1 MRKKLFTTI
10 CAFSTLSILC
20 VTPVMAKTTS
30 VNNTRTQSNVSKVFS
45 IYNSQSCGELMQ
57 NTNSLCIKGNAGISD
72 VLTNLLQNGC
82 NLKAEKNGAV
92 TGANSY
98 LNNTLICQPTD
109 ISKPNGTATP
119 NSTPCQNPTA
129 APTETNAPNQTT
141 TAAPDSTSSP
151 APTITATPQVTST
164 PVVSNTET
172 PQNKDF
178 VSQVAQLVNAERAKA
193 GLSPVTLDTTLS
205 KAAQVRAKETVSY
218 FSHTRLNGSTFSS
231 AITEQGISFRGAGE
245 NIAYG
250 QKTPQEVMNGWM
262 NSAGHRANILN
273 VNFTK
278 IGVGYYQQNG
288 VNYWTQLFTY

>member
-1 MRKKLFTTI
+1 MKKKLFTTI
-10 CAFSTLSILC
+10 CAFSTLSIFC

-30 VNNTRTQSNVSKVFS
+30 INNACTQANVSKVFS
-45 IYNSQSCGELMQ
+45 IYNSKNCGELIE
-57 NTNSLCIKGNAGISD
+57 NANSLCIKGDTGISD
-72 VLTNLLQNGC
+72 ALTNLLQNGC
-82 NLKAEKNGAV
+82 NLKAETNGVV
-92 TGANSY
+92 TDVNSC
-98 LNNTLICQPTD
+98 LNNILTCQPTD
-109 ISKPNGTATP
+109 ISKPNVTATP
-119 NSTPCQNPTA
+119 TSTPCQNPTA
-129 APTETNAPNQTT
+129 TPTETNAPNQNATT
-141 TAAPDSTSSP
+141 
-151 APTITATPQVTST
+151 APTITATSTPQVTST
-164 PVVSNTET
+164 PIVSNTET

-193 GLSPVTLDTTLS
+193 GLSPVTLDATLS

-218 FSHTRLNGSTFSS
+218 FSHTRPNGNTFSS

-273 VNFTK
+273 ANFTK

-288 VNYWTQLFTY
+288 VNYWTQLFIY

>member
-1 MRKKLFTTI
+1 MKKKLFTTI
-10 CAFSTLSILC
+10 CAFSTLSIFC

-30 VNNTRTQSNVSKVFS
+30 INNACTQANVSKVFS
-45 IYNSQSCGELMQ
+45 IYNSQNCGELIE
-57 NTNSLCIKGNAGISD
+57 NVNSLCIKGDTGISD
-72 VLTNLLQNGC
+72 ALTNLLQNGC
-82 NLKAEKNGAV
+82 NLKAE
-92 TGANSY
+92 
-98 LNNTLICQPTD
+98 
-109 ISKPNGTATP
+109 
-119 NSTPCQNPTA
+119 
-129 APTETNAPNQTT
+129 TNAPNQNTT
-141 TAAPDSTSSP
+141 T
-151 APTITATPQVTST
+151 APTITATSTPKVTST
-164 PVVSNTET
+164 PIVSNTET

-193 GLSPVTLDTTLS
+193 GLSPVTLDATLS

-218 FSHTRLNGSTFSS
+218 FSHTRPNGNTFSS

-273 VNFTK
+273 ANFTK

>member
-1 MRKKLFTTI
+1 MKKKLFTTI
-10 CAFSTLSILC
+10 CALSTLSMFC

-30 VNNTRTQSNVSKVFS
+30 INNTYTQATVSKVFS
-45 IYNSQSCGELMQ
+45 TYNSQNCGELMQ
-57 NTNSLCIKGNAGISD
+57 DSLCIKSNTGINNA
-72 VLTNLLQNGC
+72 LTNVLQNGC
-82 NLKAEKNGAV
+82 NLKAETNSV
-92 TGANSY
+92 ITGANSC
-98 LNNTLICQPTD
+98 LNNTLTCQPTD
-109 ISKPNGTATP
+109 IPKPNTTATP
-119 NSTPCQNPTA
+119 TSSPCQNPTT
-129 APTETNAPNQTT
+129 APTETSAPNQTI
-141 TAAPDSTSSP
+141 TAAPDSTSNP

-172 PQNKDF
+172 PQNNDF
-178 VSQVAQLVNAERAKA
+178 VSQVAQLVNVERAKA

-218 FSHTRLNGSTFSS
+218 FSHTRPNGSTFSS

-273 VNFTK
+273 ANFTK